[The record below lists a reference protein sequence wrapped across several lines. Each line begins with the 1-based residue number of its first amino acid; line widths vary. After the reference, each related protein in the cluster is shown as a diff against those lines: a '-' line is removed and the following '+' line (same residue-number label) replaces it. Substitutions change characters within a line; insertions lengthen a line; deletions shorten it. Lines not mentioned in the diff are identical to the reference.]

1 MRVGHDV
8 LAASARLAGGWRVD
22 GAARGAP
29 RRAWPRGRYRLGTSE
44 RGQCI
49 GPRKRGGQETGPN
62 PTDRGKFGSKHHIV
76 VDAKGI
82 PLAIRVTAA
91 NVHDSR
97 MFEAMVDA
105 IPAIA
110 GPRGHLR
117 RRPAKVHADKGYDY
131 DRCRAALRKRGIAQR
146 IARRGIE
153 PKERLGRHRWVVERT
168 IAWLHGFR
176 RLTLR
181 TARRVDI
188 HSAFVTLAAA
198 LVCHRF
204 VDRLC

>member
-1 MRVGHDV
+1 M
-8 LAASARLAGGWRVD
+8 
-22 GAARGAP
+22 
-29 RRAWPRGRYRLGTSE
+29 
-44 RGQCI
+44 
-49 GPRKRGGQETGPN
+49 
-62 PTDRGKFGSKHHIV
+62 
-76 VDAKGI
+76 
-82 PLAIRVTAA
+82 TAA
-91 NVHDSR
+91 NVHDSKV
-97 MFEAMVDA
+97 FETIVDA
-105 IPAIA
+105 IPSIA
-110 GPRGHLR
+110 GPRGHRR

-181 TARRVDI
+181 TARRIDI

-204 VDRLC
+204 VARLC

>member
-1 MRVGHDV
+1 MTCWRRLRDWQADGVWTALHEVLLDELGREGAIDWERVSVDS
-8 LAASARLAGGWRVD
+8 ASV
-22 GAARGAP
+22 
-29 RRAWPRGRYRLGTSE
+29 RAKG
-44 RGQCI
+44 
-49 GPRKRGGQETGPN
+49 GGQETGPN

-168 IAWLHGFR
+168 IAWLHRFR

-181 TARRVDI
+181 TARRIDI
-188 HSAFVTLAAA
+188 HSAFLTLAAA
-198 LVCHRF
+198 VVCHRF
-204 VDRLC
+204 VDRLCLVF